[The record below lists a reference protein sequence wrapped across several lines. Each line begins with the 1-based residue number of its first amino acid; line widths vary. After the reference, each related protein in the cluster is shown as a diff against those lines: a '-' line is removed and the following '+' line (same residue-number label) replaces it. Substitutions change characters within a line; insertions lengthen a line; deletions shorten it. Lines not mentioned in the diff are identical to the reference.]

1 MSKKYVIEIKPEYED
16 SFKGVMLLGARDSDL
31 YVDTLA
37 VENLEQYIPVDVE
50 KIYDKAFSDGYKRGL
65 EDAWDAAKKIV
76 VDTDH
81 GGFKLDT
88 LREIFGTQ
96 GYSYIMQDNTAQE
109 AIDKIKAYEEKQEDD
124 SIKVG
129 DEVRHKNHNTSWT
142 AVVIRREEDV
152 IYLMGHSGAVA
163 DYQLSGFEKT
173 GRHFDIQPILEAMR
187 T

>member
-16 SFKGVMLLGARDSDL
+16 NFKGLMLLGAKDSDL

-37 VENLEQYIPVDVE
+37 ADNLEQYIPVDVE
-50 KIYDKAFSDGYKRGL
+50 KIYDKAFSDGYKKGI
-65 EDAWDAAKKIV
+65 EDGKASYDNGCEGCKWESQK
-76 VDTDH
+76 
-81 GGFKLDT
+81 
-88 LREIFGTQ
+88 
-96 GYSYIMQDNTAQE
+96 GYDEPCKHCCN
-109 AIDKIKAYEEKQEDD
+109 AYLNQYAPMPKDD

-129 DEVRHKNHNTSWT
+129 DEVRHKSHNTTWT